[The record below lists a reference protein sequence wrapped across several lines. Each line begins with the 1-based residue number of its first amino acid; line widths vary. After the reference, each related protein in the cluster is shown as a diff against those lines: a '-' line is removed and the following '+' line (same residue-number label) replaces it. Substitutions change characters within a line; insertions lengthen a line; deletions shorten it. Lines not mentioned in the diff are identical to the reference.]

1 MRALVLTRRFGFL
14 NRLFVIPSATK
25 NHLPEANRAKILHYD
40 TFRGLGFSC
49 AATAIWTIPQGK
61 LVDFR
66 WFGIKILRHFLILRC
81 RNALARHARH

>member
-1 MRALVLTRRFGFL
+1 
-14 NRLFVIPSATK
+14 
-25 NHLPEANRAKILHYD
+25 
-40 TFRGLGFSC
+40 
-49 AATAIWTIPQGK
+49 